1 MFKQSVCKYSGTF
14 SLHVFMLFALLAP
27 NNSIAQQATL
37 TGNVLT
43 LPVVAI
49 ADQAFRVELSIVD
62 GTDPLQLAVL
72 SGEELTAADTNGAST
87 FDGVTLSIP
96 AIAVGETIFWANF
109 TLLSDDPI
117 TFVLAAGGPV
127 ALDPSDPPPA
137 SCQRPDPDLS
147 NGPNNPTL
155 FGEFAVDPNKIF
167 DGGPG
172 PDGIA
177 PLEAPVFTQN
187 FNVFSVAPGEL
198 VVGIKIGDEVRA
210 YPHVILDWHEIVN
223 DQFVIDGQNQ
233 RVTLSYCPLTGSAML
248 WQAFMEPVDQTFGT
262 SGFLYQSNLVLYDR
276 DTRSLWSQ
284 MLEQAISGPQLLAIP
299 DKLQVVETTWAT
311 WLQMYPETLLM
322 TDQTGFASPYG
333 TYPYG
338 TFKTDNSL
346 LFPVD
351 NAFDGRLHRKTRV
364 LGINVGT
371 ASKVYPI
378 DTFSGSVEVLNDRV
392 GSMDVIAVGSARQN
406 FAVVFNRE
414 LEDCTTLD
422 FTAVQNRLP
431 VVMVDNEGTEWDV
444 FGNAV
449 SGPRS
454 GTSLQKTN
462 SYIAYWYAWTAFF
475 PNADI
480 QP

>member
-1 MFKQSVCKYSGTF
+1 MFKKLVCKHSGTY
-14 SLHVFMLFALLAP
+14 SLYVFMLFALLAAD
-27 NNSIAQQATL
+27 NSIAQQASL
-37 TGNVLT
+37 SGNVLT

-49 ADQAFRVELSIVD
+49 GNQAFRVELSIID
-62 GTDPLQLAVL
+62 GTDPLQLAVV
-72 SGEELTAADTNGAST
+72 SGEELTGADTSGAST

-96 AIAVGETIFWANF
+96 AIAVGETIFFANF
-109 TLLSDDPI
+109 TLLSDDPF
-117 TFVLAAGGPV
+117 TFVLASAGPV
-127 ALDPSDPPPA
+127 AEQASDPPIA
-137 SCQRPDPDLS
+137 SCRRPDPDLS
-147 NGPNNPTL
+147 NGPDNPTL
-155 FGEFAVDPNKIF
+155 FGAFSVDPSKIF

-177 PLEAPVFTQN
+177 PLEAPKFTQN

-198 VVGIKIGDEVRA
+198 VVGIKIGDDVRA
-210 YPHVILDWHEIVN
+210 YPHEILDWHEIVN
-223 DQFVIDGQNQ
+223 DQFLIDGQIE

-248 WQAFMEPVDQTFGT
+248 WQAFMEPVDKTFGT

-284 MLEQAISGPQLLAIP
+284 MLEQAVFGPRLLSIP

-311 WLQMYPETLLM
+311 WLQMYPETMLM
-322 TDQTGFASPYG
+322 TDQTGFSSPYG
-333 TYPYG
+333 IYPYG
-338 TFKTDNSL
+338 SFKTDNSL

-351 NAFDGRLHRKTRV
+351 NAFDSRLHRKTRV

-378 DTFSGSVEVLNDRV
+378 DTFSGGVGVVNEKV
-392 GSMDVIAVGSARQN
+392 GSMDVIAVGSAIQN

-475 PNADI
+475 PDADI

>member
-1 MFKQSVCKYSGTF
+1 MYKKSVCTQSRTF
-14 SLHVFMLFALLAP
+14 SVHVFMLFAFLVA
-27 NNSIAQQATL
+27 NNSIAQQASL

-49 ADQAFRVELSIVD
+49 ADQAFRVELSIID
-62 GTDPLQLAVL
+62 GTDPLQLEVL
-72 SGEELTAADTNGAST
+72 SGEELTGADTSGAST

-109 TLLSDDPI
+109 SLLSDNPV
-117 TFVLAAGGPV
+117 TFVLVAGGPV
-127 ALDPSDPPPA
+127 AELASDPPEA

-147 NGPNNPTL
+147 NGPDNPTI
-155 FGEFAVDPNKIF
+155 VDGFSIELGKIF

-177 PLEAPVFTQN
+177 PLETPVFTQN

-210 YPHVILDWHEIVN
+210 YPHLILDYHEIVN

-248 WQAFMEPVDQTFGT
+248 WQAFMEPVQTFGT
-262 SGFLYQSNLVLYDR
+262 AGFLYQSNLILYDR
-276 DTRSLWSQ
+276 DTLSLWSQ
-284 MLEQAISGPQLLAIP
+284 MLEQAIFGPRLLDIP
-299 DKLQVVETTWAT
+299 EKLQVVETTWAT

-322 TDQTGFASPYG
+322 TDATGFANPYG
-333 TYPYG
+333 LYPYG
-338 TFKTDNSL
+338 SYKTDSSL
-346 LFPVD
+346 LFLVD
-351 NAFDGRLHRKTRV
+351 NAFDLRLHRKTRV

-371 ASKVYPI
+371 ASKVYPL
-378 DTFSGSVEVLNDRV
+378 DTFSGGVEVVNEKV
-392 GSMDVIAVGSARQN
+392 GSMDVIAVGSASQN

-454 GTSLQKTN
+454 GDSLQKTN
-462 SYIAYWYAWTAFF
+462 SYIAYWFAWTAFF
-475 PNADI
+475 SNVEI